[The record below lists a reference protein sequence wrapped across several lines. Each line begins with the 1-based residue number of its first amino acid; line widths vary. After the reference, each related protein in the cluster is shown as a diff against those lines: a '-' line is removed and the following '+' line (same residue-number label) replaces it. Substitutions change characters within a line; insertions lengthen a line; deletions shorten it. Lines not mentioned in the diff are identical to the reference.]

1 MVTNKSE
8 AIHLMSILHRYL
20 TEKDAL
26 KLLKDMEFEVAEHTD
41 NESLRDSIRMV
52 LEFAEPSKP
61 TWDNLYMCNC
71 EEGWNNCVCDGNGGK
86 RDKD

>member
-1 MVTNKSE
+1 
-8 AIHLMSILHRYL
+8 
-20 TEKDAL
+20 
-26 KLLKDMEFEVAEHTD
+26 MEFEVAEHTD

-52 LEFAEPSKP
+52 LEFAKPSKP